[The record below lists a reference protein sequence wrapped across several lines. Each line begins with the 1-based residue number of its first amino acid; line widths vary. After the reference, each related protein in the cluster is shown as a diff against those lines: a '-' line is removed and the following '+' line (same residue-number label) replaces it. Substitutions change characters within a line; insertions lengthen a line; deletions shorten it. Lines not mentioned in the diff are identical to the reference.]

1 MIGWFRTHEQQRL
14 ARLLVTPGDP
24 TTEMLAACFMAKL
37 NAFLAADGNDLH
49 CVELMVEETPTN
61 AVTFTG
67 DPADALPERG
77 GGACWWLRADDNI
90 NDLDLAA

>member
-1 MIGWFRTHEQQRL
+1 LVGRVPRTLPRRCAGPSSVKTDDRL
-14 ARLLVTPGDP
+14 RVASTRRGDP
-24 TTEMLAACFMAKL
+24 ALQHGA
-37 NAFLAADGNDLH
+37 
-49 CVELMVEETPTN
+49 